1 MALAVRIGILVLLV
15 GVTNAAC
22 LGLEAPSNV
31 PTAVATIATSTASPS
46 PTVTPFPPTTTPTSS
61 PTATAT
67 SSPTPGSAFPNTVV
81 NPDGTVN
88 VLPGATGTGSGLP
101 GQSPLPGFPLPA
113 GVPGSGTGTG
123 AGGASGGGVPATT
136 TNPNDDAS
144 PIWGCDGDERMEFL
158 PVSPMVG
165 EKTYI
170 IVTAR
175 RNRAFGLIIGPGLTG
190 VPGQSIEGGSG
201 LKKGWSFSPPSA
213 GTLTYQYYGG
223 PLPEHLC
230 VTGSVTVGG
239 PSPTPTVTGTPT
251 RTPTNTPTP
260 IGTPRPDH

>member
-1 MALAVRIGILVLLV
+1 MTLAVRIGLLVLLV
-15 GVTNAAC
+15 GLTNAAC

-31 PTAVATIATSTASPS
+31 PTTVATIATSTASPS
-46 PTVTPFPPTTTPTSS
+46 PTITPFPPSATPTSS

-67 SSPTPGSAFPNTVV
+67 SSPTPGSAFPSTVV

-88 VLPGATGTGSGLP
+88 VLPGATGGGAGLP
-101 GQSPLPGFPLPA
+101 GQPALPGFPIPGGAPGA
-113 GVPGSGTGTG
+113 GLIP
-123 AGGASGGGVPATT
+123 GGASGGGVPTT
-136 TNPNDDAS
+136 NDDAS

-158 PVSPMVG
+158 PVNPMVG
-165 EKTYI
+165 EKTYV

-201 LKKGWSFSPPSA
+201 LKKGWSFNPPSA
-213 GTLTYQYYGG
+213 GPFTYQYYGG

-230 VTGSVTVGG
+230 VTGSVAVGG
-239 PSPTPTVTGTPT
+239 PSPTPTITGTPT

-260 IGTPRPDH
+260 FGSPRPDH